1 MVFAALAVSFWFFQ
15 VAQHATFQQMA
26 ESNRQR
32 TLGLRAPR
40 GVIFDR
46 HGKVLV
52 ENRYSLNI
60 SLIREQ
66 TEDLDL
72 SLRLLADVANVD
84 EQALWNVVERH
95 RDDPVYRSIVL
106 VPDASLSQIAAVAAR
121 KLELPGVVIEQVPT
135 RYYPTEQLAAHLF
148 GYVGEITSAQL
159 TSGEFEGLTSG
170 AIVGQSGIE
179 QAYND

>member
-1 MVFAALAVSFWFFQ
+1 MIGLPDDRQSLTLRLAVVRVGIAVVFAALAVSFWFFQ

-32 TLGLRAPR
+32 TLQLRAPR

-66 TEDLDL
+66 TENLDL

-95 RDDPVYRSIVL
+95 RDDYRSTSRSSWCGMPRCPKSPRSL
-106 VPDASLSQIAAVAAR
+106 PASSSCPA
-121 KLELPGVVIEQVPT
+121 
-135 RYYPTEQLAAHLF
+135 
-148 GYVGEITSAQL
+148 S
-159 TSGEFEGLTSG
+159 
-170 AIVGQSGIE
+170 
-179 QAYND
+179 